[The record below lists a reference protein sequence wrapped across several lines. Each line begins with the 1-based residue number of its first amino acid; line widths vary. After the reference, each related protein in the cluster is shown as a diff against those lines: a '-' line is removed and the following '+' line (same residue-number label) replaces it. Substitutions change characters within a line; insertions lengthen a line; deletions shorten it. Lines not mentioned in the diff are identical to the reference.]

1 MSALDSSPAWSWVRM
16 RLAPRA
22 PTGPSP
28 GLGCCPGQSQGEAWC
43 HRGVHLQDEGRRGC
57 VTRAPQDS
65 RVGRKRPRSLRK
77 SAMSPCSAKKPQHV
91 SDISHSLLRG
101 RKRPV
106 TPDGVS
112 AVLLAASQEK
122 YAGEAAHVVGGG
134 GGRAVRAQEAVRS
147 GLERG

>member
-1 MSALDSSPAWSWVRM
+1 M

-65 RVGRKRPRSLRK
+65 RVGRKATQEFEEKCNESMFSK
-77 SAMSPCSAKKPQHV
+77 ETSA
-91 SDISHSLLRG
+91 RF
-101 RKRPV
+101 
-106 TPDGVS
+106 
-112 AVLLAASQEK
+112 
-122 YAGEAAHVVGGG
+122 
-134 GGRAVRAQEAVRS
+134 
-147 GLERG
+147 